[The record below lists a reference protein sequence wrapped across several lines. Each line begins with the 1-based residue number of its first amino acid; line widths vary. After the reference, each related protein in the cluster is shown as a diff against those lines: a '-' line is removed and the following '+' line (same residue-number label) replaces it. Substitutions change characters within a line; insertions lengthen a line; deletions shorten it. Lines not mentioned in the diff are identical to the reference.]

1 MLAVLTLLLQA
12 PGTASSTLSS
22 TPQSLSSTRR
32 DSSGRMPAVPQ
43 LRQSV
48 PPALVPMMKHFVPL
62 PVTELVCSGIFD
74 YMAEM
79 RHVTTLFMKLDG
91 YDCEE
96 HR

>member
-1 MLAVLTLLLQA
+1 MA
-12 PGTASSTLSS
+12 
-22 TPQSLSSTRR
+22 
-32 DSSGRMPAVPQ
+32 AVPP
-43 LRQSV
+43 LRASV